1 MRPSSASCTTFSL
14 RYALKMKLTPPTNLV
29 LSLQHSVK
37 DGKMTCRNCGHIYVI
52 KDGIPNML
60 LSEDEI

>member
-1 MRPSSASCTTFSL
+1 
-14 RYALKMKLTPPTNLV
+14 MKLTPPTNLV